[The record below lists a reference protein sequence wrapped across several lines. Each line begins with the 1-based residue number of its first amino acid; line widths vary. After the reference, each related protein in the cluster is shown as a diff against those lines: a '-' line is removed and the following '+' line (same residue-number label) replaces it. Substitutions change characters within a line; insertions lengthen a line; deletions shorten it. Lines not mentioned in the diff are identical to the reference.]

1 MPREPLWMGVDL
13 GTQSVRALVVDSHGR
28 VAGAG
33 SQELRSRRAEGRHEQ
48 DPEDWWRAT
57 AEACREAL
65 AGVDAGRV
73 ATVACDSTSGTIVL
87 EADDGRALT
96 PGVMYDDARAVEEAE
111 EVNRRGESRWSS
123 LGYRMS
129 SSWGLP
135 KLLWLLRHTDG
146 LPRDARLA
154 HQADV
159 INRRLVGAPVATDS
173 SHALKTGYD
182 LIDGRWPHDVFEGL
196 EVPAA
201 MLPDVVA
208 PGQPLGQVGAA
219 AARATGLAPGTTVVA
234 GMTDGCAAQIGAG
247 ALEPG
252 SWNSVLG
259 TTLVLK
265 GVTRELV
272 RDPDG
277 VLYSH
282 RSPDGDWLPGG
293 ASSVGAAVLAERFSD
308 RDLSELDGRA
318 QEHEPATIVAYPLV
332 SRGERF
338 PFHAPAAEGFELGRP
353 HDEDDAYAAL
363 LQGVAFVERL
373 CFDHIDR
380 LGAEVR
386 EPLRLTGGAARSR
399 YWCQLRADV
408 LELSVV
414 VPEQSEPALGM
425 AILASARERRVADA
439 AQEMVRL
446 SACIRPRPDH
456 VERLREPYLRLVDEL
471 ERRTWLPDELAAHCR
486 SRARR

>member
-1 MPREPLWMGVDL
+1 MSREPLWMGVDL
-13 GTQSVRALVVDSHGR
+13 GTQSVRALVVDSHGQ
-28 VAGAG
+28 VAAAG
-33 SQELRSRRAEGRHEQ
+33 SRELHSRRSEERHEQ
-48 DPEDWWRAT
+48 DPEEWWRAT

-65 AGVDAGRV
+65 AKVDARRV
-73 ATVACDSTSGTIVL
+73 GAVACDSTSGTIVIL
-87 EADDGRALT
+87 ADDGRALT
-96 PGVMYDDARAVEEAE
+96 PGLMYDDPRASEEAE
-111 EVNRRGESRWSS
+111 EINRRGESQWSS
-123 LGYRMS
+123 LGYRMAP
-129 SSWGLP
+129 SWGLP
-135 KLLWLLRHTDG
+135 KLVWLLRHGDG

-159 INRRLVGAPVATDS
+159 VNRRLVGAPVPTDS

-182 LIDGRWPHDVFEGL
+182 LIDGRWPHDVLESL

-208 PGQPLGQVGAA
+208 PGQQLGHVGAEP
-219 AARATGLAPGTTVVA
+219 ARATGLAPGTAVVA

-247 ALEPG
+247 ALAPG

-293 ASSVGAAVLAERFSD
+293 ASSVGAGVLTERFAN
-308 RDLSELDGRA
+308 RDLGELDRRA
-318 QEHEPATIVAYPLV
+318 QEHEPATVVAYPLV

-338 PFHAPAAEGFELGRP
+338 PFHAQDADGFELGRAR
-353 HDEDDAYAAL
+353 DEADAYAAL

-386 EPLRLTGGAARSR
+386 SPVHLTGGAAASR

-408 LELSVV
+408 LQLSVV
-414 VPEQSEPALGM
+414 VPERSEPALGM
-425 AILASARERRVADA
+425 AILASAGERPVADA

-446 SACIRPRPDH
+446 SACIEPRPEH
-456 VERLREPYLRLVDEL
+456 AERLREPYLRLVDEL
-471 ERRTWLPDELAAHCR
+471 ERRTWLPADLAAH
-486 SRARR
+486 SRARARR